1 MKTQY
6 GFFCKH
12 KLFEDIN
19 MKTVIKSTLVAIAL
33 TALAAGP
40 ASAMVSQ
47 ADIAQ
52 SISSITGSGDNVFVS
67 VRDGVVTLTGTFAD
81 GLSKSQALQAA
92 LSTEGVEKVINHATQ
107 SN

>member
-1 MKTQY
+1 
-6 GFFCKH
+6 
-12 KLFEDIN
+12 
-19 MKTVIKSTLVAIAL
+19 MKTVIKSALVAIAL

-52 SISSITGSGDNVFVS
+52 NISSLTGSGDSVFVN
-67 VRDGVVTLTGTFAD
+67 VRDGVVTLTGYFSD
-81 GLSKSQALQAA
+81 GLTESQVLQAA
-92 LSTEGVEKVINHATQ
+92 LSTDGVDKVINHATQ